1 MKRLSETQ
9 RIWNV
14 RHSTREEKRKLRRK
28 RNEWQRERGVGSY
41 EEVLLDVPEEFDLG
55 DNVNDSLD
63 FFGRLRQSIL
73 VERKRGKIDFRP
85 CNSISAGA
93 GFVLAAEV
101 DRCRRLR
108 YRDGRPALTG
118 TYPDDEG
125 MGRFLDDLG
134 FFRFLKIR
142 SPAYRH
148 DDSSQTRFIAM
159 RSGCRD
165 RGKEM
170 HYVTEVLDTGS
181 VQLDEEARET
191 LYEGL
196 LEAMNNVTSHAYPL
210 EDRSASLP
218 VLQGQWWAAG
228 YWDNRRKEVGVLIYD
243 QGVGI
248 PATLPSSRHGALL
261 TGIRRRLGL
270 GNSDPDCIRAAME
283 IGTSSSRNEHR
294 GRGMASLRH
303 AVGRVAD
310 GHLLILS
317 GAGAYLYTA
326 DGREETSALRTPLG
340 GTFIEWRIRDENLI
354 TWGDG

>member
-1 MKRLSETQ
+1 MKRLSERQ
-9 RIWNV
+9 RIWNL
-14 RHSTREEKRKLRRK
+14 RHSNHEQKRKHRREK
-28 RNEWQRERGVGSY
+28 KKWQRDRGVGTY
-41 EEVLLDVPEEFDLG
+41 EEVLLNVPEEFDLG
-55 DNVNDSLD
+55 DNVNDSLI
-63 FFGRLRQSIL
+63 FFDQLRQSIL
-73 VERKRGKIDFRP
+73 VDRKRGKIDFQS
-85 CNSISAGA
+85 CNGISAGA
-93 GFVLAAEV
+93 GFILAAEV

-118 TYPDDEG
+118 TYPDDER

-142 SPAYRH
+142 SPAH
-148 DDSSQTRFIAM
+148 APDGSTQARFIAM

-165 RGKEM
+165 KGKEV
-170 HYVTEVLDTGS
+170 HYVTEVLGTGS
-181 VQLDEEARET
+181 VQLDAVARQT

-196 LEAMNNVTSHAYPL
+196 LEAMNNVTSHAYPSVRRN
-210 EDRSASLP
+210 DALP

-228 YWDNRRKEVGVLIYD
+228 YWDNGRKEVGVLMYD

-248 PATLPSSRHGALL
+248 PATLPNSPHGPLI
-261 TGIRRRLGL
+261 TRIRQRLAL
-270 GNSDPDCIRAAME
+270 GNSDPECIRAAME
-283 IGTSSSRNEHR
+283 IGKSRSQDMHR

-303 AVGRVAD
+303 AVSRVND

-317 GAGAYLYTA
+317 GGGAYYYTA
-326 DGREETSALRTPLG
+326 DGREETFALSNPLG